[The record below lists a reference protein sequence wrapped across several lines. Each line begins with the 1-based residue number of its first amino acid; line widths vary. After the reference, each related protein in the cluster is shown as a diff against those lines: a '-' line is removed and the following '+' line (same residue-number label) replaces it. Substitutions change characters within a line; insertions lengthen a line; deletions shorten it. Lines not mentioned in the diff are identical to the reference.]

1 MSNSLECLS
10 EIYHFDCLHKG
21 NPCTL
26 TLNLIDQCL
35 SWRAQAHC
43 SVISSGAQY
52 QLDDILHAQATP
64 DISGSQKQQQKQQ
77 QQQQQKQQLEL
88 VAAVQTGD
96 CRWRLQQIQ
105 LTGLS
110 DCSSLLALLTPQ
122 LEAAAG
128 RHRRP
133 RSLLVFVNPV
143 SGGGGA
149 VRLCDRL
156 LRPALRQ
163 CRVAA
168 RFVHTERRHHA
179 KDFLMQ
185 EKLQSFDGIVG
196 VGGDGIL
203 SELFHGLLL
212 RKRLDEGL
220 TAHTVDDPELRPD
233 HTIGIVPAGST
244 DTVVHSINGTSDAL
258 TAIVQIILGRR
269 VAMDMASV
277 YSDSGQF
284 LTYNI
289 SLLGYGYFGE
299 VARSSEPLRWM
310 GPARYDLV
318 GAHRLLNLRS
328 HALEISFLEADGRC
342 HAVCTRD
349 CSVCSS
355 DALAECAP
363 EAKEPQRRQLR
374 TVTGRFVAVNSF
386 LMPCRST
393 KSAAGAV
400 PFAHLGDGCTDLV
413 LVRDCSKAEFLRHL
427 YRVSSCPVRLST
439 AAAGASAID
448 DSLPPPPPTPPAPV
462 EPQFQ
467 LDCVQVHRVRQFS
480 VRVLDNPAGSVWN
493 CDGEVL
499 RQAGLAVRVHRQLL
513 QLFGCHVTL

>member
-1 MSNSLECLS
+1 
-10 EIYHFDCLHKG
+10 
-21 NPCTL
+21 
-26 TLNLIDQCL
+26 
-35 SWRAQAHC
+35 
-43 SVISSGAQY
+43 AQY

-168 RFVHTERRHHA
+168 RRLTALLGRRR
-179 KDFLMQ
+179 
-185 EKLQSFDGIVG
+185 
-196 VGGDGIL
+196 GDGIL

-363 EAKEPQRRQLR
+363 EAKEQQRRQLR

-467 LDCVQVHRVRQFS
+467 LDCVQCASFPCAFWTIR
-480 VRVLDNPAGSVWN
+480 PGPCGTAT
-493 CDGEVL
+493 GEVL